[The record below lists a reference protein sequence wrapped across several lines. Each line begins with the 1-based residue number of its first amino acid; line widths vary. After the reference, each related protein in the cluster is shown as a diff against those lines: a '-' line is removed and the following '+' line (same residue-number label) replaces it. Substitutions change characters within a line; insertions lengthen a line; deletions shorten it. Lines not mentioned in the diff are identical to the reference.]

1 MEALP
6 QNRPMFEAAAR
17 TEARFGAD
25 RLRAAAQRADARVHA
40 PRIPVA
46 AAVLPR
52 RPAER
57 LVEPLRGRGPARD
70 PRDHLARRRARRRAE
85 GARAADVGA
94 ARFPEPAGRGRRA
107 AARRPVGADA
117 PARGAERGRRELH
130 AEAARVGIPERDQA
144 PQRDPG
150 RHLRVRPAGFL
161 PLALARR
168 RTRARPTSRPGSR
181 RSARCASRSRSC
193 SGSRARTRGRP
204 RRRRRAAASRSCS
217 SATGRCSS
225 CASRCRAR
233 RGSSPK

>member
-6 QNRPMFEAAAR
+6 QNRPMHEAAAEPR
-17 TEARFGAD
+17 PDSEPIAYEQPLNERMRAFM
-25 RLRAAAQRADARVHA
+25 RLEFLWQQ
-40 PRIPVA
+40 
-46 AAVLPR
+46 LSYPR

-57 LVEPLRGRGPARD
+57 LVKPLGGRGPARD

-94 ARFPEPAGRGRRA
+94 ARFPEPAGRRRRA
-107 AARRPVGADA
+107 AARGPGGADA

-130 AEAARVGIPERDQA
+130 AEAARVGVPERDQA

-168 RTRARPTSRPGSR
+168 RTRARPTSRRGSR
-181 RSARCASRSRSC
+181 PSARCASRSRNC
-193 SGSRARTRGRP
+193 CGSRARTRGRA
-204 RRRRRAAASRSCS
+204 RRPRRAAASRSCS

-225 CASRCRAR
+225 CASPCPVR
-233 RGSSPK
+233 RGCSPK